1 MLCCKRK
8 KIKSNDNDNEISYV
22 IVVGGGNGMGLETV
36 IQLLLHT
43 NFIVFVG
50 DIDNN
55 GLNKLKMNY
64 NKYKRRLYTFVLDIT
79 DKESI
84 NNFVRKLNAVRI
96 KSNIVNNKNNGNK
109 KYCNISPYCYRL
121 IISVGIFI
129 GKPIL
134 ELSYKEFSHILN
146 VNVIGIWNVIQLM
159 YKHDIF
165 QHKMNSIDNSYDPNN
180 NTRIIVFSSEVAFTH
195 PVPFGEPYRFSK
207 ETLQNLCRVLR
218 IELSTIDIDVVTI
231 NPGAVKTGLLKE
243 TRNIGSC
250 KKDSL
255 FKIPSKMTILSSK
268 MILKTS
274 FESTPKIII
283 DKCVMNVIL
292 CHRNQLRNI
301 NCIRRTWINVL
312 LPYIPNFIY
321 DYAIIKT
328 IKLWTYIYNR
338 NQDTKDL

>member
-8 KIKSNDNDNEISYV
+8 KVKSNENDNEISYV

-96 KSNIVNNKNNGNK
+96 KANIVNNKNNGNK

-165 QHKMNSIDNSYDPNN
+165 QHKMNSMDNSYDPNN
-180 NTRIIVFSSEVAFTH
+180 NTRIIVFSSEVAFSH
-195 PVPFGEPYRFSK
+195 PVPFGY
-207 ETLQNLCRVLR
+207 
-218 IELSTIDIDVVTI
+218 ELYIDI
-231 NPGAVKTGLLKE
+231 
-243 TRNIGSC
+243 
-250 KKDSL
+250 
-255 FKIPSKMTILSSK
+255 F
-268 MILKTS
+268 
-274 FESTPKIII
+274 
-283 DKCVMNVIL
+283 
-292 CHRNQLRNI
+292 
-301 NCIRRTWINVL
+301 
-312 LPYIPNFIY
+312 
-321 DYAIIKT
+321 
-328 IKLWTYIYNR
+328 
-338 NQDTKDL
+338 

>member
-1 MLCCKRK
+1 M
-8 KIKSNDNDNEISYV
+8 
-22 IVVGGGNGMGLETV
+22 
-36 IQLLLHT
+36 
-43 NFIVFVG
+43 
-50 DIDNN
+50 
-55 GLNKLKMNY
+55 
-64 NKYKRRLYTFVLDIT
+64 
-79 DKESI
+79 
-84 NNFVRKLNAVRI
+84 
-96 KSNIVNNKNNGNK
+96 
-109 KYCNISPYCYRL
+109 
-121 IISVGIFI
+121 
-129 GKPIL
+129 
-134 ELSYKEFSHILN
+134 
-146 VNVIGIWNVIQLM
+146 
-159 YKHDIF
+159 
-165 QHKMNSIDNSYDPNN
+165 
-180 NTRIIVFSSEVAFTH
+180 
-195 PVPFGEPYRFSK
+195 
-207 ETLQNLCRVLR
+207 QNLCRVLK

-292 CHRNQLRNI
+292 CHRNQLRYI